1 MKVATKLAGGFSLLI
16 VILAALMFNHL
27 VLINRAVS
35 ANRNLSAIAQ
45 RLTISTADQT
55 RYLDQL
61 DEAFRKYIYSQ
72 DERYVQVTQE
82 AVDGFERTLDQL
94 ESSTLT
100 EKEREGLEGL
110 TGSWSAVA
118 RLVADPEAVSEV
130 GGPAT
135 IEARFN
141 AGVQAVRFD
150 VRRVNLATQGA
161 MSAEVMSTSEA
172 ATTAERISLL
182 ALGIAGLL
190 AMVLSFRIVRSITR
204 PLAGLT
210 RATEA
215 VADGDFSVRVTAARG
230 DEFSRLARGFNDMT
244 RRLSELDQMKKD
256 LISHVSHELKT
267 PLASMQETN
276 QLMLDELPGEL
287 VDSQRRLLTLNLRS
301 GRRLSAM
308 ISKLLNLSHID
319 AGALEYE
326 YEDHDL
332 CELLKRV
339 VREFGPVA
347 RDKGHRVVTSYP
359 EDPVWVSCDTD
370 RIEEAVYNLLD
381 NAAKFSPADTEILLE
396 LERCVVFPPSLPDS
410 LRRSL
415 GLDRSR
421 RTADGDAF
429 AVVSVSDS
437 GPGVPDELRSRIFER
452 FFQASSARAVPGKGV
467 GLGLALTK
475 QVVNA
480 HGGGVWVDDQTTDP
494 ATDDPTGARFFL
506 ALPAATAPVAQQLQA
521 TGLV

>member
-16 VILAALMFNHL
+16 VILAALLINHL
-27 VLINRAVS
+27 ALIQRAVS
-35 ANRNLSAIAQ
+35 ANRNLSAIAV
-45 RLTISTADQT
+45 RLTLSTAEQT
-55 RYLDQL
+55 RHLDQL

-72 DERYVQVTQE
+72 DERYVQVAQE

-94 ESSTLT
+94 ESSQLT
-100 EKEREGLEGL
+100 EAERDGLDGL
-110 TGSWSAVA
+110 ARSWAPIA
-118 RLVADPEAVSEV
+118 ALIADPTAASEV
-130 GGPAT
+130 GGPAS
-135 IEARFN
+135 IEAQFN

-150 VRRVNLATQGA
+150 VRRINLATQAA
-161 MSAEVMSTSEA
+161 MSAEVLSTSDA
-172 ATTAERISLL
+172 ATSAERISLF
-182 ALGIAGLL
+182 ALGVAGLL
-190 AMVLSFRIVRSITR
+190 AMILSFRIVRSITG

-215 VADGDFSVRVTAARG
+215 VAEGDFSVRVTAARG

-244 RRLSELDQMKKD
+244 QRLSELDEMKKD

-308 ISKLLNLSHID
+308 ISKLLSLSRID
-319 AGALEYE
+319 AGAFDYD
-326 YEDHDL
+326 YQDHDL
-332 CELLKRV
+332 TELLKRV
-339 VREFGPVA
+339 VREFGSVA
-347 RDKGHRVVTSYP
+347 RDTRHRVVTTYP
-359 EDPVWVSCDTD
+359 AEPVWVSCDTD

-381 NAAKFSPADTEILLE
+381 NAAKFSPADTEIHLGLTCSQV
-396 LERCVVFPPSLPDS
+396 LPSSLPDS

-421 RTADGDAF
+421 RAADGDAF
-429 AVVSVSDS
+429 AVVSVADA
-437 GPGVPDELRSRIFER
+437 GPGVPDDLKSRIFER
-452 FFQASSARAVPGKGV
+452 FFQANSARAVPGKGV
-467 GLGLALTK
+467 GLGLALTR

-480 HGGGVWVDDQTTDP
+480 HGGGVWVDDESNGS
-494 ATDDPTGARFFL
+494 PTGATFYV
-506 ALPAATAPVAQQLQA
+506 ALPAAAAPVAVELMA
-521 TGLV
+521 SEAV